1 VAGDAAAAQ
10 LVALVVEL
18 AVPEPVDHPSR
29 LPGFSMPSS
38 RSAAVRELASSLH
51 EPEQKVTTMTA
62 EPITPISQPQQ
73 QQAFMQALTTEHFT
87 LQTAR
92 AVAVNEGN
100 GRTALYIGA
109 LSSTLVALA
118 LVAQRSP
125 LGEVFFVV
133 ALTVLPA
140 VFFLGLVT
148 YVRVL
153 QSSVEDIIYARAI
166 NRIRHYYTE
175 IDPSQA
181 HYFLL
186 SGRDDVRGA
195 LANMYVRDSWTQFL
209 FTMPSAVAVINGLL
223 GGVTVAL
230 AVATAAHLALLPT
243 VLAGMAS
250 GTVILAF
257 HVAYQVRR
265 FAQMKASV

>member
-1 VAGDAAAAQ
+1 MSAQ
-10 LVALVVEL
+10 
-18 AVPEPVDHPSR
+18 
-29 LPGFSMPSS
+29 
-38 RSAAVRELASSLH
+38 
-51 EPEQKVTTMTA
+51 
-62 EPITPISQPQQ
+62 PIAPTSQPDQQ
-73 QQAFMQALTTEHFT
+73 QTFMQALTTEHFT

-109 LSSTLVALA
+109 LSSALVALA

-153 QSSVEDIIYARAI
+153 QSSIEDIIYARAI

-175 IDPSQA
+175 IDPSRA
-181 HYFLL
+181 DYFLL

-195 LANMYVRDSWTQFL
+195 LANMAVRDTWTQLL

-230 AVATAAHLALLPT
+230 AVATAIHAPVLPT
-243 VLAGMAS
+243 VLTGMAS
-250 GTVILAF
+250 GTVILAL

-265 FAQMKASV
+265 FTRMKACVRARFPSQQPALAALPGPAGPELRPYRWAARARSIRAWADPR

>member
-1 VAGDAAAAQ
+1 VTAPIACVRNQ
-10 LVALVVEL
+10 
-18 AVPEPVDHPSR
+18 AVN
-29 LPGFSMPSS
+29 
-38 RSAAVRELASSLH
+38 
-51 EPEQKVTTMTA
+51 KMTA
-62 EPITPISQPQQ
+62 EPVGPASQPTQ

-125 LGEVFFVV
+125 LGHLFHVV
-133 ALTVLPA
+133 ALTVGPA

-153 QSSVEDIIYARAI
+153 QSSIEDILYARAI

-175 IDPSQA
+175 LDPTRA

-186 SGRDDVRGA
+186 SGRDDVHGA
-195 LANMYVRDSWTQFL
+195 LANMCLRDSWTQLL
-209 FTMPSAVAVINGLL
+209 FTLPSAVAVINALL
-223 GGVTVAL
+223 AGTTVAV
-230 AVATAAHLALLPT
+230 AVVTAAGAPPPVT
-243 VLAGMAS
+243 VLAGIAS
-250 GTVILAF
+250 GTTVLAL
-257 HVAYQVRR
+257 HLVYQVRR
-265 FAQMKASV
+265 FAGMKAGVEAVFPSPRPRPAPVGGRAAHRPAAYPWAARARSMSAWVEPR